1 MKTQAIALNQAL
13 YNYVRTMKTMD
24 ALTQKLSTGKKISAP
39 KDDPVG
45 WAYSGKSRSTFQSLQ
60 AVNDSLNNVAMTIRT
75 ADTTMESIGKVID
88 QMKALLEVVIKNYPP
103 FPPGSED
110 RVKLLNSF
118 NMLKQQIDQLTIP
131 PNNRGVW
138 KILADPIAIPEAG
151 DWTILTGA
159 NGEQRIIHN
168 EQVHTG
174 PTGLNIPDIQV
185 DATDQQVSDMI
196 DTLGTAK
203 NTLINRRSALEM
215 EAAGLTSTQDYNS
228 KVAALHQGY
237 ADSLQ
242 LGDMTET
249 TAELQSN
256 QVKQTLSLEAIKS
269 ITNAQ
274 SQLAV
279 LWK

>member
-13 YNYVRTMKTMD
+13 YNYGRTTKTMD

-39 KDDPVG
+39 EDDPVG
-45 WAYSGKSRSTFQSLQ
+45 WANAGRSLFRFQSLQ

-75 ADTTMESIGKVID
+75 ADTTMDSIGKIID
-88 QMKALLEVVIKNYPP
+88 QMKAQLEVIIKNYPP

-118 NMLKQQIDQLTIP
+118 NTLKRQIDQLTIP

-138 KILADPIAIPEAG
+138 KILADPATIPEAG
-151 DWTILTGA
+151 DWTILAGA
-159 NGEQRIIHN
+159 NGEKRIIHN

-185 DATDQQVSDMI
+185 DATDQQISGMI

-203 NTLINRRSALEM
+203 NTLTNRRSALEM

-228 KVAALHQGY
+228 KVAALYQGY
-237 ADSLQ
+237 AASLQ

-256 QVKQTLSLEAIKS
+256 QVKQTLSIEAIKS

-274 SQLAV
+274 SRLAV